1 MYLILLGAPGTGKG
15 TQAKVLAER
24 FGWPQIS
31 TGDMLREAVASG
43 SELGKTAK
51 GYMDAG
57 ALVPDDLV
65 IEMLAQRLAKPDAQA
80 GFVLDGYPRTLA
92 QAQALD
98 EVLRKDDKRID
109 RAFNIEVPDEELVR
123 RLGGRWLCRDCGT
136 IYQESSN
143 PPAVAG
149 KCDKCGGELY
159 QREDDKPETVR
170 ARLQKQKPPA
180 DLLSHYRSQA
190 KLTDIDGEQQVE
202 AVTRALLDGVAEVP
216 GRPRS

>member
-1 MYLILLGAPGTGKG
+1 LYLILLGAPGTGKG

-57 ALVPDDLV
+57 ALVPDELV
-65 IEMLAQRLAKPDAQA
+65 IEMLAERIGRLDAQA

-98 EVLRKDDKRID
+98 DVLSREGKRID
-109 RAFNIEVPDEELVR
+109 MAFNIVVPDDELVR
-123 RLGGRWLCRDCGT
+123 RLGGRWLCRNCGA
-136 IYQESSN
+136 IYQESTS
-143 PPAVAG
+143 PPMVAG

-170 ARLQKQKPPA
+170 ARLEKQKPPA
-180 DLLSHYRSQA
+180 DLIVHYRDA
-190 KLTDIDGEQQVE
+190 KKLHDVDGAQDV
-202 AVTRALLDGVAEVP
+202 AKVTQALLDGVAGTP
-216 GRPRS
+216 GRSR